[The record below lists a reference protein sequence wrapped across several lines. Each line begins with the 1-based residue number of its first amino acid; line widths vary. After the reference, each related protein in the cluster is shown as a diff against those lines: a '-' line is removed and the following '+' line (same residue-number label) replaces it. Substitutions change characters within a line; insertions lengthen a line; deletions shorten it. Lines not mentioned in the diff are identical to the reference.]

1 MQVFLDTNP
10 AIQAFFSFHLFLE
23 ILILLLQLF
32 RQSKY
37 DTIIC
42 SQSISIDCVKSV
54 CIRGYSG
61 PYFPVFGL
69 NMFKCGKMRPRITLN
84 KDTFYAIITM
94 TNIEEIPEAAA
105 HIMLCSCSEILFQVV
120 KEHLCLAPF
129 PIKVQAVSLYFYQ
142 KGTLAELFS
151 EKGFPCLIV
160 FFYLLLSIFLP
171 IKVTN
176 P

>member
-1 MQVFLDTNP
+1 MQAFLDTNP

-37 DTIIC
+37 DAIIC
-42 SQSISIDCVKSV
+42 SQSIPIDCLKSV

-69 NMFKCGKMRPRITLN
+69 NMFKCGKIRPRITLN

-94 TNIEEIPEAAA
+94 TNIEEIPEATA

-129 PIKVQAVSLYFYQ
+129 PIKVQAVSLY
-142 KGTLAELFS
+142 LS
-151 EKGFPCLIV
+151 ERNSGWIIFWERLPLLDS
-160 FFYLLLSIFLP
+160 LLLFTSFYISTHNGDESI
-171 IKVTN
+171 
-176 P
+176 